1 MPYLTHPDAKQTMNY
16 LPFYN
21 TSYIYIYIDVIHQK
35 WIDCNFPSSL
45 SLLLI
50 SHLFLFHNIY
60 GTSKFHQETSKT
72 KSTTTTSEYPVP
84 VQVNK
89 SSASSDVK
97 ARAKLQDRHV
107 NNLPSIYASH
117 DLKPICHGMSL
128 GFNRNWVKS
137 WNGIRLGKL
146 WWPQRRSSQIVV

>member
-1 MPYLTHPDAKQTMNY
+1 MCVYIYTHMPYLTHPDAKQTMNY
-16 LPFYN
+16 LPFN
-21 TSYIYIYIDVIHQK
+21 IHNSYIYIFIYTHAIHQK
-35 WIDCNFPSSL
+35 WIYCNCPSSL

-72 KSTTTTSEYPVP
+72 KSTTTASEYRVP

-89 SSASSDVK
+89 SFASSDVK

-107 NNLPSIYASH
+107 NKLPSIYASH

-128 GFNRNWVKS
+128 GFNRNGVKS
-137 WNGIRLGKL
+137 
-146 WWPQRRSSQIVV
+146 